1 MKLYTTNCHEF
12 GPGTLIEA
20 IHDMDQFE
28 TDDLNRAVEVLEVQT
43 AAGRELE
50 ARGWVFDEEIND
62 WVYHL

>member
-28 TDDLNRAVEVLEVQT
+28 TDDLGRAVEVLEVQT
-43 AAGRELE
+43 AAARVLE
-50 ARGWVFDEEIND
+50 ARGWVYNEETED
-62 WVYHL
+62 WEHEV